1 MQQENLTSEERLMA
15 MLSHLSLLFG
25 GIVLPIILWATQ
37 KDRSRFIRYHA
48 LQSIFFQLAYIVIL
62 VFLICF
68 FVLLAIFLG
77 LGFGLITAT
86 STSGS
91 GELSIALVLFIV
103 LFYGLIFVS
112 AFGAMGYEIY
122 LAIKSYHGAYTKI
135 PIIGNIIYKK
145 VYGS

>member
-37 KDRSRFIRYHA
+37 KDKSRFIRYHA
-48 LQSIFFQLAYIVIL
+48 LQSIFFQIAYVVIL
-62 VFLICF
+62 VILIVAF
-68 FVLLAIFLG
+68 ALFAIFFGVGLGILTANTTDPGTFPILIVLFVLLFYAAI
-77 LGFGLITAT
+77 I
-86 STSGS
+86 
-91 GELSIALVLFIV
+91 I
-103 LFYGLIFVS
+103 S
-112 AFGAMGYEIY
+112 AFGLMGYSIY
-122 LAIKSYHGAYTKI
+122 LAVKSYQGSYIKV

>member
-62 VFLICF
+62 VFLICVF
-68 FVLLAIFLG
+68 ALLAIFLG

-91 GELSIALVLFIV
+91 GELSIALILFIV

>member
-37 KDRSRFIRYHA
+37 KDKSRFIRYHA
-48 LQSIFFQLAYIVIL
+48 LQSIFFQIAYIVIL
-62 VFLICF
+62 VFLIVL

-91 GELSIALVLFIV
+91 GELSIAFILFIV

-122 LAIKSYHGAYTKI
+122 LAIKSYHGALTKI

-145 VYGS
+145 VYTP

>member
-1 MQQENLTSEERLMA
+1 MQQDTLTSEERLMA

-37 KDRSRFIRYHA
+37 KDKSPFIRYHA

-62 VFLICF
+62 VFLIVV

-91 GELSIALVLFIV
+91 GELSIAFVLFII

-122 LAIKSYHGAYTKI
+122 LAVKSYHGAYTKI

-145 VYGS
+145 VFSS